1 MKSKDQA
8 LITANLSLDHTK
20 AELQR
25 KKSQLSALEDS
36 QKTELD
42 KLETKINTL
51 RSENQELKDEV
62 QAKKMMCSREIAL
75 KDQSI
80 EFLEKKILEQQ
91 SMAENR
97 QREMEDHTN
106 QIKTDRTS
114 QISELTQ
121 SFNEQ
126 KCELE
131 TKFESKKKSLKALQA
146 DFNQKIPE
154 LDRKNALLTQQV
166 AELQRK
172 IKDQDL
178 ELQSRLEQT
187 SEEFHSAQDQAA

>member
-1 MKSKDQA
+1 
-8 LITANLSLDHTK
+8 
-20 AELQR
+20 
-25 KKSQLSALEDS
+25 
-36 QKTELD
+36 
-42 KLETKINTL
+42 
-51 RSENQELKDEV
+51 
-62 QAKKMMCSREIAL
+62 MMCSREIAL